1 MALLRKLFY
10 RKPPD
15 GLLEICERVY
25 VFDCCFTTD
34 VWEEE
39 NYKGYV
45 GGVISQLRDHY
56 PDVSILVFNFR
67 EGESQSPMAN
77 TLSEYDL
84 TIMDYPRH
92 YEGCPLLSM
101 EVIHHF
107 LRSSESWLS
116 LGQQNVLLM
125 HCERGGWPVL
135 AFMLAALLIYRKH
148 YTGEQKTLDM
158 IYKQAPRELLY
169 LLQPLNPIPSQ
180 LRYLQYVA
188 RRNVNMQWPPLDRA
202 LTLDCI
208 IIRAIPNFDG
218 EGGCRPI
225 FRIYGQDPFLVSD
238 RSPKILFSTPKKN
251 KVVRHYKQAE
261 CELVK
266 IDINCHIQGDV
277 VLECICLH
285 DDLERE
291 QMMFRTM
298 FNTAFVRSNILILN
312 RDELDTLW
320 DAKDQFP
327 KDFRAEVLFS
337 EMDTAAS
344 VLPVDLSCFEEKDG
358 LPVEAFAKVQE
369 IFNSVDW
376 VSPKGAA
383 ARNVL
388 QQITTS
394 GLVQDKLES
403 TPPQCTDT
411 GMLLDQATLEKPG
424 ERKGHA
430 PLDNNAKGSSLFMLE
445 QQLVSSIKSS
455 SNVDQSDQQKAESQ
469 FVGTRSEMKV
479 SKLQPSIPLSKP
491 SPADLSTESSAS
503 SESSQPSPRV
513 LPTSGRPP
521 LVKELDPHIQ
531 ECGKLSDFPSLPET
545 KSLPFKTSIPTS
557 PPSSPLPGKD
567 QGVGTGPSLSP
578 PPVAALLTPPAK
590 DKLVTATVPFASQA
604 TPPRTQGPPIESL
617 KDRPT
622 KSQPDTSLLHPTVQQ
637 PADEAAKMEPAPPP
651 HCTGLSLSPPPVAPA
666 PLTPPTKDKLVT
678 GTVPSASPA
687 TPPRTEGPAIVSLK
701 EDRPTMSQLDTSL
714 LPVTMQQPAD
724 EAAKREPTPP
734 PHPSGS
740 CPPSVAPSPSSS
752 SPSAAIPF
760 IKPMEQKVI
769 HRSNI
774 SPPPPPPPPPQR
786 PTPILNESFAPVGG
800 SPQPPA
806 PPTPLLK
813 EHSSFRGVSSPP
825 PPPPPPPRDP
835 YPLLTTPVLN
845 KNSACSGGPLE
856 PVPALKESLAFRD
869 KPLPPPP
876 PPPPPPPCQLTTA
889 PILNANSGSINGP
902 PQPPSTPP
910 LKEKVVSSGGVPP
923 PPCQLTTTPILNVN
937 SASICGSPQPPPPP
951 TPPLK
956 GKVVSSGGVLPT
968 PCQLTTTPILNANSA
983 SIGGSP
989 QPPPPPT
996 PPSKEKVVSQNGV
1009 PPPPPPPL
1017 PGQPMKENSS
1027 CSGGPSPPPP
1037 PPLPAAASKHTNISA
1052 VPLPPPPPALG
1063 SPQSVPSAPPPP
1075 FPSLKTD
1082 LKPGSGP
1089 TQSASKGSNLPTSP
1103 SPPPPS
1109 APPPGLKGR
1118 GPLSRTMNSR
1128 SQSSK
1133 KLKPLHWLKISRA
1146 VSGSLWAEAQ
1156 KCSDAPKAPEIDISE
1171 LESLFS
1177 AAVPTSGQGGPGGK
1191 RNSRT
1196 SMGQKPEKVQLVDHR
1211 RAYNCEIMLSKVKIP
1226 LHDMLSSVLALEDSA
1241 LDVDQV
1247 ENLIKFCPTKEE
1259 METLKGYKGEKEKL
1273 GRCEQF
1279 MLELM
1284 QVPRIESKLRVFSF
1298 KIQFESQVSELRKSL
1313 NIVNSAADQIKGSSK
1328 LKRIM
1333 QTILSLGN
1341 ALNQGT
1347 ARGSAV
1353 GFRLDSLLK
1362 LTETRARNNKM
1373 TLMHYLCKV
1382 LADKLPELL
1391 DFSKDLSSLEPAA
1404 KIQLKFLAEEMQAI
1418 SKGLEKVVQ
1427 ELSMSENDGIVSEN
1441 FRKALKEFLCHAEGE
1456 VRSLA
1461 QLYSGVGRNVDSLIL
1476 YFGEDPARCPF
1487 EQVISTLLNF
1497 RRMFNQA
1504 LEENR
1509 KQIEFERKKAEKEAL
1524 ENQKTSHSEKT

>member
-39 NYKGYV
+39 NYKGYA

-56 PDVSILVFNFR
+56 PDASILVFNFR
-67 EGESQSPMAN
+67 EGVSQSLMAN
-77 TLSEYDL
+77 ILSEYDL

-101 EVIHHF
+101 EVMHHF
-107 LRSSESWLS
+107 LRSGESWLS

-238 RSPKILFSTPKKN
+238 RSPKILFSTPKRN

-298 FNTAFVRSNILILN
+298 FNTAFIRSNILILN

-369 IFNSVDW
+369 IFSSVDW
-376 VSPKGAA
+376 ISPKAGAA
-383 ARNVL
+383 CNVL

-394 GLVQDKLES
+394 GLIQENLES
-403 TPPQCTDT
+403 VPPLSTDT
-411 GMLLDQATLEKPG
+411 SMLLDQANLETPG
-424 ERKGHA
+424 ERKGPA
-430 PLDNNAKGSSLFMLE
+430 PVDNDAKGSSPFTLE
-445 QQLVSSIKSS
+445 QQSMSSIKSS
-455 SNVDQSDQQKAESQ
+455 SKVQQSDQQKVEAQ
-469 FVGTRSEMKV
+469 FIGTKSEMKV

-491 SPADLSTESSAS
+491 SPADLSTEPSVSSV
-503 SESSQPSPRV
+503 SSQQSLYG
-513 LPTSGRPP
+513 LPTSEHPP
-521 LVKELDPHIQ
+521 LIKKLDPHVQ
-531 ECGKLSDFPSLPET
+531 ECDKLNDLPSLPET
-545 KSLPFKTSIPTS
+545 RTPPFKTSIPTS
-557 PPSSPLPGKD
+557 PSSSSIPGKD
-567 QGVGTGPSLSP
+567 QGIGIGLVLSP
-578 PPVAALLTPPAK
+578 TPVTPAPLTPPMK
-590 DKLVTATVPFASQA
+590 DKLVTGTVPYASPA
-604 TPPRTQGPPIESL
+604 TPPRTQGPPIVSL
-617 KDRPT
+617 KDEKPT
-622 KSQPDTSLLHPTVQQ
+622 SSQPDTYLLPL
-637 PADEAAKMEPAPPP
+637 AAQKPDHKGEPASPP
-651 HCTGLSLSPPPVAPA
+651 HLTGLSLSPSPLAPSPQTPPV
-666 PLTPPTKDKLVT
+666 KDKLVT
-678 GTVPSASPA
+678 GTVPSASQA
-687 TPPRTEGPAIVSLK
+687 TPPRTQCSPIVSLK
-701 EDRPTMSQLDTSL
+701 DDRPTMSQSDAPL
-714 LPVTMQQPAD
+714 LPLTVQQPAYEGESTSPPRTAQQPGD
-724 EAAKREPTPP
+724 EAAEKEPTRPL
-734 PHPSGS
+734 HPSKS
-740 CPPSVAPSPSSS
+740 CPPSLAPPNSS

-760 IKPMEQKVI
+760 IKPLEQQFVQS
-769 HRSNI
+769 SNF
-774 SPPPPPPPPPQR
+774 SPPPPPLPPSPSQH
-786 PTPILNESFAPVGG
+786 PIPLLNENVASVGG
-800 SPQPPA
+800 SPQPPV
-806 PPTPLLK
+806 PPTPPLK
-813 EHSSFRGVSSPP
+813 EHSVFRGVPSPPPP
-825 PPPPPPPRDP
+825 PPPPPPPRDSC
-835 YPLLTTPVLN
+835 PLFTPPVLS
-845 KNSACSGGPLE
+845 KNSVCTSEPLE
-856 PVPALKESLAFRD
+856 PVPTSKGSSAFRD
-869 KPLPPPP
+869 KSPPQP
-876 PPPPPPPCQLTTA
+876 PPPPPPPCQLTTTQ
-889 PILNANSGSINGP
+889 ILN
-902 PQPPSTPP
+902 T
-910 LKEKVVSSGGVPP
+910 
-923 PPCQLTTTPILNVN
+923 N
-937 SASICGSPQPPPPP
+937 SASICEPPRPPPPPPPPP

-956 GKVVSSGGVLPT
+956 EKVVPPT
-968 PCQLTTTPILNANSA
+968 RVPPPL
-983 SIGGSP
+983 
-989 QPPPPPT
+989 PPPPPVR
-996 PPSKEKVVSQNGV
+996 S
-1009 PPPPPPPL
+1009 
-1017 PGQPMKENSS
+1017 MKENSS
-1027 CSGGPSPPPP
+1027 FNGGPSPPPP
-1037 PPLPAAASKHTNISA
+1037 PPLPAAQSSKPANVSA
-1052 VPLPPPPPALG
+1052 MPPPPPPPVLG
-1063 SPQSVPSAPPPP
+1063 SRQSVPSAPPPP
-1075 FPSLKTD
+1075 VPSLKPD
-1082 LKPGSGP
+1082 LKAGAGMI
-1089 TQSASKGSNLPTSP
+1089 QSASKGSNLPTSP

-1177 AAVPTSGQGGPGGK
+1177 AAVPTSGQGSSGGK
-1191 RNSRT
+1191 RNSGT

-1226 LHDMLSSVLALEDSA
+1226 LHEMLNSVLALEDSA

-1284 QVPRIESKLRVFSF
+1284 QVPRTESKLRVFSF

-1391 DFSKDLSSLEPAA
+1391 DFSNDLSSLEPCA

-1427 ELSMSENDGIVSEN
+1427 ELSMSENDGAVSEN
-1441 FRKALKEFLCHAEGE
+1441 FRKALKEFLCYAEGE

-1461 QLYSGVGRNVDSLIL
+1461 QLYSGVGRNVDTLIL

-1487 EQVISTLLNF
+1487 EQVITTLLNF

-1509 KQIEFERKKAEKEAL
+1509 KQVEFERKKAEKEAV
-1524 ENQKTSHSEKT
+1524 EKQKMSHSEKT

>member
-39 NYKGYV
+39 KYKDYAGN
-45 GGVISQLRDHY
+45 VITQLRDHY
-56 PDVSILVFNFR
+56 PDASILVFNFR
-67 EGESQSPMAN
+67 EGMSQSLMAN
-77 TLSEYDL
+77 ILSEYDL

-101 EVIHHF
+101 EVMHHF

-225 FRIYGQDPFLVSD
+225 FRIYGQDPLLVSD

-251 KVVRHYKQAE
+251 KFVRHYKQAE

-285 DDLERE
+285 DDLQRE
-291 QMMFRTM
+291 QMMFRAM
-298 FNTAFVRSNILILN
+298 FNTAFIRSNILMLN

-376 VSPKGAA
+376 INPKADA
-383 ARNVL
+383 ARDVL

-394 GLVQDKLES
+394 GLIQENLES
-403 TPPQCTDT
+403 TPPLSPDT
-411 GMLLDQATLEKPG
+411 RMLIDQANLETPG
-424 ERKGHA
+424 ERKGPA
-430 PLDNNAKGSSLFMLE
+430 PADNNAKGSSPFMLE
-445 QQLVSSIKSS
+445 QQSMSSIKSS
-455 SNVDQSDQQKAESQ
+455 SEVHQSDQQKAEAQ
-469 FVGTRSEMKV
+469 FVGTKSEMKV
-479 SKLQPSIPLSKP
+479 SKLQPSVSLSKP
-491 SPADLSTESSAS
+491 SPADLSTEPSAS
-503 SESSQPSPRV
+503 SVSSQSSLYV
-513 LPTSGRPP
+513 LPTSERPP
-521 LVKELDPHIQ
+521 LIKELDPHVR
-531 ECGKLSDFPSLPET
+531 ECDKMNDSPSLPET
-545 KSLPFKTSIPTS
+545 SMPHVKASVPTS
-557 PPSSPLPGKD
+557 PPSSPIPGKD
-567 QGVGTGPSLSP
+567 QGIGIGVVLSP
-578 PPVAALLTPPAK
+578 SSVAPAPFTPPVK
-590 DKLVTATVPFASQA
+590 DQLVSGTVPYASQA

-617 KDRPT
+617 KDDRPT
-622 KSQPDTSLLHPTVQQ
+622 STSQPETYLLPPAEQQ
-637 PADEAAKMEPAPPP
+637 SAHEGEPASPP
-651 HCTGLSLSPPPVAPA
+651 HVTESSLSPHPMTPSPH
-666 PLTPPTKDKLVT
+666 TPPMKDILVT
-678 GTVPSASPA
+678 GTVPLASQA
-687 TPPRTEGPAIVSLK
+687 TPPRTQYSPIVSLK
-701 EDRPTMSQLDTSL
+701 DDGPTTSQSDAPQLPRTVQRPAYEGESKSPLLSAKQL
-714 LPVTMQQPAD
+714 AD
-724 EAAKREPTPP
+724 EAAKKEPTRPL
-734 PHPSGS
+734 HPSKS
-740 CPPSVAPSPSSS
+740 CPPSLAPNAS
-752 SPSAAIPF
+752 SPSAATPF
-760 IKPMEQKVI
+760 IKPLEQPLVQ
-769 HRSNI
+769 RSYF
-774 SPPPPPPPPPQR
+774 PPPPPEH
-786 PTPILNESFAPVGG
+786 PTPLLNENVASVGG

-806 PPTPLLK
+806 PPTPPLK
-813 EHSSFRGVSSPP
+813 GRSVFRGVPSPP
-825 PPPPPPPRDP
+825 PPPPPCDS
-835 YPLLTTPVLN
+835 YPLFTTPALD
-845 KNSACSGGPLE
+845 KNSACISGPVE
-856 PVPALKESLAFRD
+856 PVPSLKESSAFGY
-869 KPLPPPP
+869 KSPPLPP
-876 PPPPPPPCQLTTA
+876 PPPPPPPCQLTTTQTLRA
-889 PILNANSGSINGP
+889 
-902 PQPPSTPP
+902 
-910 LKEKVVSSGGVPP
+910 
-923 PPCQLTTTPILNVN
+923 N
-937 SASICGSPQPPPPP
+937 SASIAEPPQHPPPP

-956 GKVVSSGGVLPT
+956 
-968 PCQLTTTPILNANSA
+968 
-983 SIGGSP
+983 
-989 QPPPPPT
+989 
-996 PPSKEKVVSQNGV
+996 EK
-1009 PPPPPPPL
+1009 
-1017 PGQPMKENSS
+1017 
-1027 CSGGPSPPPP
+1027 
-1037 PPLPAAASKHTNISA
+1037 
-1052 VPLPPPPPALG
+1052 
-1063 SPQSVPSAPPPP
+1063 SVPSAPPPP
-1075 FPSLKTD
+1075 VPSLEPD
-1082 LKPGSGP
+1082 LKAGSGLI
-1089 TQSASKGSNLPTSP
+1089 QSAARGSNLPTTP

-1109 APPPGLKGR
+1109 APPLGLKGR

-1156 KCSDAPKAPEIDISE
+1156 KCSDATKAPEIDISE

-1177 AAVPTSGQGGPGGK
+1177 AAVPTSGQDSSGGK

-1196 SMGQKPEKVQLVDHR
+1196 SMAQKPEKVQLVDHR

-1259 METLKGYKGEKEKL
+1259 METLKAYKGEKEKL

-1298 KIQFESQVSELRKSL
+1298 KIQFESQVSELRNSL
-1313 NIVNSAADQIKGSSK
+1313 NIIKGSSK

-1391 DFSKDLSSLEPAA
+1391 DFSKDLSSLEPCA

-1427 ELSMSENDGIVSEN
+1427 ELSMSENDGVVSEN
-1441 FRKALKEFLCHAEGE
+1441 FRKALKEFLCYAEGE

-1461 QLYSGVGRNVDSLIL
+1461 HLYSGVGRNVDSLIL

-1487 EQVISTLLNF
+1487 EQVITTLLNF
-1497 RRMFNQA
+1497 RRMFNHA

-1509 KQIEFERKKAEKEAL
+1509 KQLEFERKKAEKEAL
-1524 ENQKTSHSEKT
+1524 EKQKMTQKT

>member
-1 MALLRKLFY
+1 MGVDIKQPVDTYCDNKVAIQIADNPIFHERTKHFDIDCHFVRKKLVQDMIKTHHVSTKEQLADLLTKGDDHTEFFRSKRNGFQVQKFRSKPVEKIQVYIAMKCPFGKEVKTGSPLGLDERKTSFAAA
-10 RKPPD
+10 K
-15 GLLEICERVY
+15 

-39 NYKGYV
+39 KYKDYAGN
-45 GGVISQLRDHY
+45 VITQLRDHY
-56 PDVSILVFNFR
+56 PDASILVFNFR
-67 EGESQSPMAN
+67 EGMSQSLMAN
-77 TLSEYDL
+77 ILSEYDL

-101 EVIHHF
+101 EVMHHF

-225 FRIYGQDPFLVSD
+225 FRIYGQDPLLVSD

-251 KVVRHYKQAE
+251 KFVRHYKQAE

-285 DDLERE
+285 DDLQRE
-291 QMMFRTM
+291 QMMFRAM
-298 FNTAFVRSNILILN
+298 FNTAFIRSNILMLN

-376 VSPKGAA
+376 INPKADA
-383 ARNVL
+383 ARDVL

-394 GLVQDKLES
+394 GLIQENLES
-403 TPPQCTDT
+403 TPPLSPDT
-411 GMLLDQATLEKPG
+411 RMLLDQANLETPG
-424 ERKGHA
+424 ERKGPA
-430 PLDNNAKGSSLFMLE
+430 PADNNAKGSSPFMLE
-445 QQLVSSIKSS
+445 QQSMSSIKSS
-455 SNVDQSDQQKAESQ
+455 SEVHQSDQQKAEAQ
-469 FVGTRSEMKV
+469 FVGTKNQLV
-479 SKLQPSIPLSKP
+479 S
-491 SPADLSTESSAS
+491 
-503 SESSQPSPRV
+503 
-513 LPTSGRPP
+513 G
-521 LVKELDPHIQ
+521 
-531 ECGKLSDFPSLPET
+531 
-545 KSLPFKTSIPTS
+545 
-557 PPSSPLPGKD
+557 
-567 QGVGTGPSLSP
+567 
-578 PPVAALLTPPAK
+578 
-590 DKLVTATVPFASQA
+590 TVPYASQA

-617 KDRPT
+617 KDDRPT
-622 KSQPDTSLLHPTVQQ
+622 STSQPDTYLLPPAEQQ
-637 PADEAAKMEPAPPP
+637 PAHEGEPASPP
-651 HCTGLSLSPPPVAPA
+651 HVTESSLSPCPMTPSPH
-666 PLTPPTKDKLVT
+666 TPPMKDILVT
-678 GTVPSASPA
+678 GTVPLASQA
-687 TPPRTEGPAIVSLK
+687 TPPRTQYSPIVSLK
-701 EDRPTMSQLDTSL
+701 DDGPTTSQSDAPQ
-714 LPVTMQQPAD
+714 LPRTLAD
-724 EAAKREPTPP
+724 EASKKEPTRPL
-734 PHPSGS
+734 HPSKS
-740 CPPSVAPSPSSS
+740 CPPSLAPNSS
-752 SPSAAIPF
+752 SPSAATPF
-760 IKPMEQKVI
+760 IKPLEQPLVQ
-769 HRSNI
+769 RSYI
-774 SPPPPPPPPPQR
+774 PPPPPEH
-786 PTPILNESFAPVGG
+786 PTPLLNENVASVGG

-806 PPTPLLK
+806 PPTPPLK
-813 EHSSFRGVSSPP
+813 GRSVFRGESSAFGYKSPP
-825 PPPPPPPRDP
+825 
-835 YPLLTTPVLN
+835 L
-845 KNSACSGGPLE
+845 
-856 PVPALKESLAFRD
+856 
-869 KPLPPPP
+869 PP
-876 PPPPPPPCQLTTA
+876 PPPPPPPCQLTTTQT
-889 PILNANSGSINGP
+889 LRANSASIAEP
-902 PQPPSTPP
+902 PQHPPPPTPP
-910 LKEKVVSSGGVPP
+910 LKEKVVPQTRVPP
-923 PPCQLTTTPILNVN
+923 PPPPPLPGQGN
-937 SASICGSPQPPPPP
+937 SSLRGGPSPPPPPPLPAAQASKPANISAMPSPQPPPPP

-956 GKVVSSGGVLPT
+956 EKV
-968 PCQLTTTPILNANSA
+968 A
-983 SIGGSP
+983 P
-989 QPPPPPT
+989 QP
-996 PPSKEKVVSQNGV
+996 GV

-1027 CSGGPSPPPP
+1027 LRSGPSPPPP
-1037 PPLPAAASKHTNISA
+1037 PPLPASA
-1052 VPLPPPPPALG
+1052 
-1063 SPQSVPSAPPPP
+1063 
-1075 FPSLKTD
+1075 TR
-1082 LKPGSGP
+1082 
-1089 TQSASKGSNLPTSP
+1089 GSNLPTTP

-1109 APPPGLKGR
+1109 APPLGLKGR

-1156 KCSDAPKAPEIDISE
+1156 KCSDATKAPEIDISE

-1177 AAVPTSGQGGPGGK
+1177 AAVPTSGQDSSGGK

-1196 SMGQKPEKVQLVDHR
+1196 SMAQKPEKVQLVDHR

-1259 METLKGYKGEKEKL
+1259 METLKAYKGEKEKL

-1298 KIQFESQVSELRKSL
+1298 KIQFESQVSELRNSL
-1313 NIVNSAADQIKGSSK
+1313 NIIKGSSK

-1391 DFSKDLSSLEPAA
+1391 DFSKDLSSLEPCA

-1427 ELSMSENDGIVSEN
+1427 ELSMSENDGVVSEN
-1441 FRKALKEFLCHAEGE
+1441 FRKALKEFLCYAEGE

-1461 QLYSGVGRNVDSLIL
+1461 HLYSGVGRNVDSLIL

-1487 EQVISTLLNF
+1487 EQVITTLLNF
-1497 RRMFNQA
+1497 RRMFNHA

-1509 KQIEFERKKAEKEAL
+1509 KQLEFERKKAEKEAL
-1524 ENQKTSHSEKT
+1524 EKQKMTQKT

>member
-39 NYKGYV
+39 NYKGYA
-45 GGVISQLRDHY
+45 GGVISQLKDHY
-56 PDVSILVFNFR
+56 PDAQIMVFNFR
-67 EGESQSPMAN
+67 EGESQSLMAN
-77 TLSEYDL
+77 ILSEYDL

-107 LRSSESWLS
+107 LRSGESWLS

-225 FRIYGQDPFLVSD
+225 FRIFGQDPFLVSD

-298 FNTAFVRSNILILN
+298 FNTAFIRSNILIVN

-369 IFNSVDW
+369 IFSCVDW
-376 VSPKGAA
+376 ISPKAVA

-394 GLVQDKLES
+394 GLIQENLES
-403 TPPQCTDT
+403 TPPQYTDIS
-411 GMLLDQATLEKPG
+411 MLLDQTNLETPG
-424 ERKGHA
+424 EKKGLA
-430 PLDNNAKGSSLFMLE
+430 LVDNNAKGSSPFMLD
-445 QQLVSSIKSS
+445 QQSISSIKSPS
-455 SNVDQSDQQKAESQ
+455 KVHQSDQQKAESQ
-469 FVGTRSEMKV
+469 FVGTKSEMKV
-479 SKLQPSIPLSKP
+479 SKLQPSIPLSEP
-491 SPADLSTESSAS
+491 SPVDLSTEPSAS
-503 SESSQPSPRV
+503 SVSSQLSPYV
-513 LPTSGRPP
+513 LPTSERPP
-521 LVKELDPHIQ
+521 LIKELDPHVR
-531 ECGKLSDFPSLPET
+531 ECGEPNDFLSLPET
-545 KSLPFKTSIPTS
+545 RTPPFKASIPPPPPPP
-557 PPSSPLPGKD
+557 PPSSPLPGKG
-567 QGVGTGPSLSP
+567 QGIS
-578 PPVAALLTPPAK
+578 
-590 DKLVTATVPFASQA
+590 
-604 TPPRTQGPPIESL
+604 
-617 KDRPT
+617 
-622 KSQPDTSLLHPTVQQ
+622 
-637 PADEAAKMEPAPPP
+637 
-651 HCTGLSLSPPPVAPA
+651 TGLSPSPA
-666 PLTPPTKDKLVT
+666 PLTPPVKDKLVT

-687 TPPRTEGPAIVSLK
+687 TPPRTQGPPIGSSKDDTPTTSQPTAQLSAHEGEPSSPPHLTGLSLSPSPVASSPHTPPVKDKLVTGTVPSAAQATPPRTQGPPVVSLKDDKPTTSQPTAQQPAHEGEPCSPPHLTGLSLSPSPVAPSPHTPPVKDKLVTRTVPSAAQATPPRTQGPPIVSLK
-701 EDRPTMSQLDTSL
+701 DDRPTASQPDTSL
-714 LPVTMQQPAD
+714 LPRTSQQPAD
-724 EAAKREPTPP
+724 EAAKREPTRPL
-734 PHPSGS
+734 HPSRS
-740 CPPSVAPSPSSS
+740 CPPSLAPSSSS
-752 SPSAAIPF
+752 SPSAATPF
-760 IKPMEQKVI
+760 VKPSEQKIV
-769 HRSNI
+769 HSSNFSI
-774 SPPPPPPPPPQR
+774 SPPPPPPPPPQY
-786 PTPILNESFAPVGG
+786 PTPPLNENVASVGG

-806 PPTPLLK
+806 PPTPPLK
-813 EHSSFRGVSSPP
+813 EHSIFRGVPS
-825 PPPPPPPRDP
+825 PPPPPRDSCT
-835 YPLLTTPVLN
+835 LFTTPVLN
-845 KNSACSGGPLE
+845 KNSACTSGPLE
-856 PVPALKESLAFRD
+856 PVPTLKESSAFRD
-869 KPLPPPP
+869 KPPPLPPPP
-876 PPPPPPPCQLTTA
+876 PPPPRQLTTTQV
-889 PILNANSGSINGP
+889 LNANSSSITEP
-902 PQPPSTPP
+902 
-910 LKEKVVSSGGVPP
+910 
-923 PPCQLTTTPILNVN
+923 
-937 SASICGSPQPPPPP
+937 PQPPPPP

-956 GKVVSSGGVLPT
+956 
-968 PCQLTTTPILNANSA
+968 
-983 SIGGSP
+983 
-989 QPPPPPT
+989 
-996 PPSKEKVVSQNGV
+996 EKVVSQTGA

-1027 CSGGPSPPPP
+1027 FNGGPSPPPP
-1037 PPLPAAASKHTNISA
+1037 PPLPASQTPKPANIS
-1052 VPLPPPPPALG
+1052 VMPPPPPPPPVLG

-1075 FPSLKTD
+1075 VPSLKGD
-1082 LKPGSGP
+1082 LKAGSGLI
-1089 TQSASKGSNLPTSP
+1089 QSASKGSNLPGSP

-1156 KCSDAPKAPEIDISE
+1156 KCGDAPKAPEIDISE

-1177 AAVPTSGQGGPGGK
+1177 AAIPTSGQGSSGGK

-1196 SMGQKPEKVQLVDHR
+1196 SLGQKPEKVQLVDHR

-1247 ENLIKFCPTKEE
+1247 DNLIKFCPTKEE

-1313 NIVNSAADQIKGSSK
+1313 NVVNSAADQIKGSSK

-1382 LADKLPELL
+1382 LFDKLPELL
-1391 DFSKDLSSLEPAA
+1391 DFSKDLSSLEPCA

-1427 ELSMSENDGIVSEN
+1427 ELSMSENDGVVSEN
-1441 FRKALKEFLCHAEGE
+1441 FRKALKEFLCYAEGE

-1461 QLYSGVGRNVDSLIL
+1461 QLYSGVGRNVDTLIL

-1487 EQVISTLLNF
+1487 EQVISTLNNF

-1509 KQIEFERKKAEKEAL
+1509 KQLEFERKKAEKEAL
-1524 ENQKTSHSEKT
+1524 EKQKMSNSEKT

>member
-39 NYKGYV
+39 KYKDYAGN
-45 GGVISQLRDHY
+45 VITQLRDHY
-56 PDVSILVFNFR
+56 PDASILVFNFR
-67 EGESQSPMAN
+67 EGMSQSLMAN
-77 TLSEYDL
+77 ILSEYDL

-101 EVIHHF
+101 EVMHHF

-225 FRIYGQDPFLVSD
+225 FRIYGQDPLLVSD

-251 KVVRHYKQAE
+251 KFVRHYKQAE

-285 DDLERE
+285 DDLQRE
-291 QMMFRTM
+291 QMMFRAM
-298 FNTAFVRSNILILN
+298 FNTAFIRSNILILN

-376 VSPKGAA
+376 INPKADA
-383 ARNVL
+383 ARDVL

-394 GLVQDKLES
+394 GLIQENLES
-403 TPPQCTDT
+403 TPPLSPDT
-411 GMLLDQATLEKPG
+411 RMLLDQANLETPG
-424 ERKGHA
+424 ERKGPA
-430 PLDNNAKGSSLFMLE
+430 PADNNAKGSSPFMLE
-445 QQLVSSIKSS
+445 KQSMSSIKSS
-455 SNVDQSDQQKAESQ
+455 SEVHQSDQQKAEAQ
-469 FVGTRSEMKV
+469 FVGTKSEMKV
-479 SKLQPSIPLSKP
+479 SKLQPSVPLSKP
-491 SPADLSTESSAS
+491 SPADLSTEPSAS
-503 SESSQPSPRV
+503 SVSSQSSLYV
-513 LPTSGRPP
+513 LPTSERP
-521 LVKELDPHIQ
+521 LLIKELDPHVR
-531 ECGKLSDFPSLPET
+531 ECDKMNDSPSLPET
-545 KSLPFKTSIPTS
+545 SMPHVKASIPTS
-557 PPSSPLPGKD
+557 PPSSPIPGKD
-567 QGVGTGPSLSP
+567 QGIGIGVVLSP
-578 PPVAALLTPPAK
+578 SSVAPAPFTPPVK
-590 DKLVTATVPFASQA
+590 DQLVSGTVPYASQA

-617 KDRPT
+617 KDDRPT
-622 KSQPDTSLLHPTVQQ
+622 STSQPDTYLLPPAEQQPAHEGEPASPPHVTESSLSPRPMTPSPHTPPMKDILVSGTVPLASQATPPRTQYSPIVSLKDDGPTTSQSDAPQFHRTVQRPAYEGESKSPLLLAKQ
-637 PADEAAKMEPAPPP
+637 LADEAAK
-651 HCTGLSLSPPPVAPA
+651 
-666 PLTPPTKDKLVT
+666 K
-678 GTVPSASPA
+678 
-687 TPPRTEGPAIVSLK
+687 
-701 EDRPTMSQLDTSL
+701 
-714 LPVTMQQPAD
+714 
-724 EAAKREPTPP
+724 EPTRPL
-734 PHPSGS
+734 HPSKS
-740 CPPSVAPSPSSS
+740 CPPSLAPNSS
-752 SPSAAIPF
+752 SPSAATPF
-760 IKPMEQKVI
+760 IKPLEQPLVQ
-769 HRSNI
+769 RSYF
-774 SPPPPPPPPPQR
+774 PPPPPPEH
-786 PTPILNESFAPVGG
+786 PTPLLNENVASVGG

-806 PPTPLLK
+806 PPTPPLK
-813 EHSSFRGVSSPP
+813 GRSVFRGVPSPP
-825 PPPPPPPRDP
+825 PPPPPCDS
-835 YPLLTTPVLN
+835 YPLFTTPALD
-845 KNSACSGGPLE
+845 KNSACISGPVE
-856 PVPALKESLAFRD
+856 PVPSLKESSAFGY
-869 KPLPPPP
+869 KSPPLPP
-876 PPPPPPPCQLTTA
+876 PPPPPPPCQLTTTQT
-889 PILNANSGSINGP
+889 LRANSASIAEPPQHPPPPTLPLKEKVVPQTRVPPPPPPPLPGQGNSSLRGGP
-902 PQPPSTPP
+902 SPPPPPPLPAAQASKPANISAMPSPQPPPPLTPP
-910 LKEKVVSSGGVPP
+910 LKEKV
-923 PPCQLTTTPILNVN
+923 
-937 SASICGSPQPPPPP
+937 APQP
-951 TPPLK
+951 
-956 GKVVSSGGVLPT
+956 
-968 PCQLTTTPILNANSA
+968 
-983 SIGGSP
+983 
-989 QPPPPPT
+989 
-996 PPSKEKVVSQNGV
+996 GV

-1017 PGQPMKENSS
+1017 PGQPMKENSLRS
-1027 CSGGPSPPPP
+1027 GPSPPPP
-1037 PPLPAAASKHTNISA
+1037 PPLPAAQASKPVNTSEKPP
-1052 VPLPPPPPALG
+1052 PLPPPALG

-1075 FPSLKTD
+1075 VPSLKPD
-1082 LKPGSGP
+1082 LKAGSGLI
-1089 TQSASKGSNLPTSP
+1089 QSAARGSNLPTTP

-1109 APPPGLKGR
+1109 APPLGLKGR

-1156 KCSDAPKAPEIDISE
+1156 KCSDATKAPEIDISE

-1177 AAVPTSGQGGPGGK
+1177 AAVPTSGQDSSGGK

-1196 SMGQKPEKVQLVDHR
+1196 SMAQKPEKVHLVDHR

-1259 METLKGYKGEKEKL
+1259 METLKAYKGEKEKL

-1298 KIQFESQVSELRKSL
+1298 KIQFESQVSELRNSL

-1391 DFSKDLSSLEPAA
+1391 DFSKDLSSLEPCA

-1427 ELSMSENDGIVSEN
+1427 ELSMSENDGVLSEN
-1441 FRKALKEFLCHAEGE
+1441 FRKALKEFLCYAEGE

-1461 QLYSGVGRNVDSLIL
+1461 HLYSGVGRNVDSLIL

-1487 EQVISTLLNF
+1487 EQVITTLLNF
-1497 RRMFNQA
+1497 RRMFNHA

-1509 KQIEFERKKAEKEAL
+1509 KQLEFERKKAEKEAL
-1524 ENQKTSHSEKT
+1524 EKQKMTQKT

>member
-1 MALLRKLFY
+1 MALLRKFFY

-45 GGVISQLRDHY
+45 GGVISQLKDHY
-56 PDVSILVFNFR
+56 PDASIMVFNFR
-67 EGESQSPMAN
+67 EGESQSLMAN
-77 TLSEYDL
+77 ILSEYDL

-92 YEGCPLLSM
+92 YEGCPLLPM

-148 YTGEQKTLDM
+148 STGEQKTLDM

-169 LLQPLNPIPSQ
+169 LLQPLNPTPSQ

-225 FRIYGQDPFLVSD
+225 FRIYGQDPFLVFD
-238 RSPKILFSTPKKN
+238 RSPKILFSTSKKN
-251 KVVRHYKQAE
+251 KIVRHYKQAE

-298 FNTAFVRSNILILN
+298 FNTAFIMSNILIVN

-369 IFNSVDW
+369 IFSCVDW
-376 VSPKGAA
+376 ISPKAGA

-394 GLVQDKLES
+394 GLIQENLES
-403 TPPQCTDT
+403 SPPPSTDT
-411 GMLLDQATLEKPG
+411 SMVLDEANLETPR
-424 ERKGHA
+424 ERKGLA
-430 PLDNNAKGSSLFMLE
+430 LLDDNAKGSSPFMLE
-445 QQLVSSIKSS
+445 QQSMSSIKSPS
-455 SNVDQSDQQKAESQ
+455 KVHQSDQQKAESQ
-469 FVGTRSEMKV
+469 FVGTKSEMKV
-479 SKLQPSIPLSKP
+479 SKLQPSIPFSEP
-491 SPADLSTESSAS
+491 SLADLSTEPSVSAVS
-503 SESSQPSPRV
+503 PQPSTYV
-513 LPTSGRPP
+513 LPTSERP
-521 LVKELDPHIQ
+521 LLKKELDPHVR
-531 ECGKLSDFPSLPET
+531 ECGEPNDFPSLPET
-545 KSLPFKTSIPTS
+545 KIPPFKKSIP
-557 PPSSPLPGKD
+557 PPPPPPLSPLPGKD
-567 QGVGTGPSLSP
+567 QGIGTVLSLSP
-578 PPVAALLTPPAK
+578 PPVTPALLTPTVK
-590 DKLVTATVPFASQA
+590 DKLVTLTITSASTATPPRTQGPPIVSLKDDRPTTSQPTAQQPAHEGEPSSPPHINESSLSPSLVAPSLHTPPVKDKLVTGTVPYAAQA
-604 TPPRTQGPPIESL
+604 TPPRTQGPPIVSL
-617 KDRPT
+617 KDDKPT
-622 KSQPDTSLLHPTVQQ
+622 TSKPETSLLPRTAQQPAHEGEPNSPPPTVQQ
-637 PADEAAKMEPAPPP
+637 PA
-651 HCTGLSLSPPPVAPA
+651 G
-666 PLTPPTKDKLVT
+666 
-678 GTVPSASPA
+678 
-687 TPPRTEGPAIVSLK
+687 
-701 EDRPTMSQLDTSL
+701 
-714 LPVTMQQPAD
+714 
-724 EAAKREPTPP
+724 EAAKREPTRPL
-734 PHPSGS
+734 HPSRS
-740 CPPSVAPSPSSS
+740 CPPSLAPSSSS

-760 IKPMEQKVI
+760 IKPVEQKFV
-769 HRSNI
+769 HSTNF
-774 SPPPPPPPPPQR
+774 SPPPPPPPPPQH
-786 PTPILNESFAPVGG
+786 PTTLLNENVASVGG

-806 PPTPLLK
+806 PPTPPLK
-813 EHSSFRGVSSPP
+813 EHSVFRGVPS
-825 PPPPPPPRDP
+825 PPPPPPRDSC
-835 YPLLTTPVLN
+835 PLFTTPVLY
-845 KNSACSGGPLE
+845 KNSACTSGPVE
-856 PVPALKESLAFRD
+856 PVPTLKVNSASRD
-869 KPLPPPP
+869 KLPPLPPPP
-876 PPPPPPPCQLTTA
+876 PPA
-889 PILNANSGSINGP
+889 
-902 PQPPSTPP
+902 
-910 LKEKVVSSGGVPP
+910 
-923 PPCQLTTTPILNVN
+923 PCQLTTTQILNAN
-937 SASICGSPQPPPPP
+937 SASMTGPLQPPPPP

-956 GKVVSSGGVLPT
+956 
-968 PCQLTTTPILNANSA
+968 
-983 SIGGSP
+983 
-989 QPPPPPT
+989 
-996 PPSKEKVVSQNGV
+996 EKVVSQSGV
-1009 PPPPPPPL
+1009 PPPPPL
-1017 PGQPMKENSS
+1017 
-1027 CSGGPSPPPP
+1027 
-1037 PPLPAAASKHTNISA
+1037 PLPAAQPSKPENIS
-1052 VPLPPPPPALG
+1052 VMPPPLPPPPMLG

-1075 FPSLKTD
+1075 VPSLKPD
-1082 LKPGSGP
+1082 LKAGSGL
-1089 TQSASKGSNLPTSP
+1089 TQSPSKGSNLPTSP

-1109 APPPGLKGR
+1109 APPPGLKSR

-1156 KCSDAPKAPEIDISE
+1156 KCGDSPKAPEIDLSE

-1177 AAVPTSGQGGPGGK
+1177 AAIPTSGQGSSGGK

-1196 SMGQKPEKVQLVDHR
+1196 SLGQKPEKVQLVDHR

-1298 KIQFESQVSELRKSL
+1298 KILFESQVSELRRSL
-1313 NIVNSAADQIKGSSK
+1313 NVVNSAADQIKGSSK

-1362 LTETRARNNKM
+1362 LIDTRARNNKM

-1382 LADKLPELL
+1382 LFDKLPELL
-1391 DFSKDLSSLEPAA
+1391 DFSKDLSSLEPCA

-1427 ELSMSENDGIVSEN
+1427 ELSMSENDGVVSEN
-1441 FRKALKEFLCHAEGE
+1441 FRKALKEFLCYAEGE

-1487 EQVISTLLNF
+1487 EQVISTLNNF

-1509 KQIEFERKKAEKEAL
+1509 KQLEFERKKAEKEAL
-1524 ENQKTSHSEKT
+1524 EKQKMSNSEKTLPRLHSLQ

>member
-77 TLSEYDL
+77 ILSEYDL

-327 KDFRAEVLFS
+327 KDFRAEILFS

-344 VLPVDLSCFEEKDG
+344 VLPADLSCFEEKDG

-383 ARNVL
+383 ARNVI

-394 GLVQDKLES
+394 GLIQEKLES
-403 TPPQCTDT
+403 TPPQSVDT
-411 GMLLDQATLEKPG
+411 GMLVDQATLEKPG
-424 ERKGHA
+424 ERKGPA
-430 PLDNNAKGSSLFMLE
+430 PPDNTAKGSSPFMLE
-445 QQLVSSIKSS
+445 QQSVSSIKLSS
-455 SNVDQSDQQKAESQ
+455 KVHQSDQQKDESQ
-469 FVGTRSEMKV
+469 FIGTKSEMKV
-479 SKLQPSIPLSKP
+479 SKLQPSIPLLKP
-491 SPADLSTESSAS
+491 SPPDLSTESSAS
-503 SESSQPSPRV
+503 SVSSQPSPRV
-513 LPTSGRPP
+513 LPTSERPP
-521 LVKELDPHIQ
+521 LIKELDPHIP
-531 ECGKLSDFPSLPET
+531 ECGKLNTFPTLPET
-545 KSLPFKTSIPTS
+545 KTPPFKTSIPTP

-567 QGVGTGPSLSP
+567 QGVSTGLSLSP
-578 PPVAALLTPPAK
+578 LTPPVK
-590 DKLVTATVPFASQA
+590 DKIVTATVPFAQA
-604 TPPRTQGPPIESL
+604 TPPRTQGPLIESS
-617 KDRPT
+617 KDERPT
-622 KSQPDTSLLHPTVQQ
+622 MSQPDTSLLPLTAQQ
-637 PADEAAKMEPAPPP
+637 PADEAAKRESAPPP
-651 HCTGLSLSPPPVAPA
+651 HCTGLSLSPPSVAPA
-666 PLTPPTKDKLVT
+666 PHTPPVKDKLVT
-678 GTVPSASPA
+678 GIVPSASQA
-687 TPPRTEGPAIVSLK
+687 TPPRGPPIVSLK
-701 EDRPTMSQLDTSL
+701 DDRPTMPQPDTSL
-714 LPVTMQQPAD
+714 LPVTTQRPAD
-724 EAAKREPTPP
+724 EAAKREPIPP

-740 CPPSVAPSPSSS
+740 CPPSLAPSPSSS
-752 SPSAAIPF
+752 SPSAAVPF
-760 IKPMEQKVI
+760 VKPVEQTVI
-769 HRSNI
+769 HRSKV
-774 SPPPPPPPPPQR
+774 SQPPPPPPPLQHS
-786 PTPILNESFAPVGG
+786 TPLLNDNVASVGG
-800 SPQPPA
+800 SPLPPA
-806 PPTPLLK
+806 PPTPPLK
-813 EHSSFRGVSSPP
+813 EHSAFRGVPSPP
-825 PPPPPPPRDP
+825 PPPSPRDP
-835 YPLLTTPVLN
+835 CPLLVTPVLN
-845 KNSACSGGPLE
+845 KNSACTSGLLE
-856 PVPALKESLAFRD
+856 LVPTLKESLAFRD

-876 PPPPPPPCQLTTA
+876 PPPPTT
-889 PILNANSGSINGP
+889 
-902 PQPPSTPP
+902 
-910 LKEKVVSSGGVPP
+910 
-923 PPCQLTTTPILNVN
+923 PCQLTTTPILNAN
-937 SASICGSPQPPPPP
+937 SGSITGPPPPPPPP

-956 GKVVSSGGVLPT
+956 EKVVFSGGVPPP

-996 PPSKEKVVSQNGV
+996 PPLKEKVVSQSGV
-1009 PPPPPPPL
+1009 RPPPPPPL
-1017 PGQPMKENSS
+1017 PGQPMKESS
-1027 CSGGPSPPPP
+1027 SFSGGPSPPPP
-1037 PPLPAAASKHTNISA
+1037 PPLPAAASKPANISA
-1052 VPLPPPPPALG
+1052 VPPPPPPPALG
-1063 SPQSVPSAPPPP
+1063 SPQNVPSAPPPP
-1075 FPSLKTD
+1075 VPSLKAD
-1082 LKPGSGP
+1082 LKPGSGL
-1089 TQSASKGSNLPTSP
+1089 TQSASKGSNLPSSP

-1177 AAVPTSGQGGPGGK
+1177 AAVPTSGQGGSGGK

-1391 DFSKDLSSLEPAA
+1391 DFSNDLSSLEPAA

-1524 ENQKTSHSEKT
+1524 ERQKTSHSEKT

>member
-39 NYKGYV
+39 NYKGYA

-56 PDVSILVFNFR
+56 PDASILVFNFR
-67 EGESQSPMAN
+67 EGLSQSLMAN
-77 TLSEYDL
+77 ILSEYDL

-101 EVIHHF
+101 EVMHHF

-225 FRIYGQDPFLVSD
+225 FRIYGQDPFVVSD
-238 RSPKILFSTPKKN
+238 RSPKILFSTPKRN

-298 FNTAFVRSNILILN
+298 FNTAFIRSNILILN

-369 IFNSVDW
+369 IFSSVDW
-376 VSPKGAA
+376 ISPKAGAA
-383 ARNVL
+383 HNVL
-388 QQITTS
+388 QQITTP
-394 GLVQDKLES
+394 GLIQENLES
-403 TPPQCTDT
+403 IPPLSTDT
-411 GMLLDQATLEKPG
+411 NMLLDQANLETPG
-424 ERKGHA
+424 ERKGPA
-430 PLDNNAKGSSLFMLE
+430 PVDNNAKGSSPFMLE
-445 QQLVSSIKSS
+445 QQSMSSIKSS
-455 SNVDQSDQQKAESQ
+455 SKVHQSDQQKAEAQ
-469 FVGTRSEMKV
+469 FVGTKSEMKV
-479 SKLQPSIPLSKP
+479 SKVQPSIPLSKP
-491 SPADLSTESSAS
+491 SPADLSTEPNAS
-503 SESSQPSPRV
+503 SVSSQPSPYV
-513 LPTSGRPP
+513 LPTSEHPP
-521 LVKELDPHIQ
+521 LIKELDPHVR
-531 ECGKLSDFPSLPET
+531 ECGKLNDLPSLPET
-545 KSLPFKTSIPTS
+545 KAPHFKTSIST
-557 PPSSPLPGKD
+557 PPSSSSIPGKD
-567 QGVGTGPSLSP
+567 QGIGIGLVLSP
-578 PPVAALLTPPAK
+578 TPVTAAPLTPPMK
-590 DKLVTATVPFASQA
+590 DKLVTGTVPYASPA
-604 TPPRTQGPPIESL
+604 TPSRTQGPPIVSL
-617 KDRPT
+617 KDDRPT
-622 KSQPDTSLLHPTVQQ
+622 TSQPDRYLLPPAAQQ
-637 PADEAAKMEPAPPP
+637 PAHEGEPASPP
-651 HCTGLSLSPPPVAPA
+651 HLTGLSVSPSPMAPSPHTPPV
-666 PLTPPTKDKLVT
+666 KDKLVT
-678 GTVPSASPA
+678 GTVPSASQA
-687 TPPRTEGPAIVSLK
+687 APPRTQCSPIVSLK
-701 EDRPTMSQLDTSL
+701 DDRPAMSQSDAPMLTRTAQQPAYEGESTSPSL
-714 LPVTMQQPAD
+714 TAQQPAD
-724 EAAKREPTPP
+724 EAAKKEPTRPL
-734 PHPSGS
+734 HPSKS
-740 CPPSVAPSPSSS
+740 CPPSLAPPNSF

-760 IKPMEQKVI
+760 IKPLEQQFVQ
-769 HRSNI
+769 RSNL
-774 SPPPPPPPPPQR
+774 SPPPPPPPPQH
-786 PTPILNESFAPVGG
+786 PTSLLNENVASIGG

-806 PPTPLLK
+806 PPTPPLK
-813 EHSSFRGVSSPP
+813 EHSVFRGVPSPPP
-825 PPPPPPPRDP
+825 PPPPPPPRDSC
-835 YPLLTTPVLN
+835 PLFTPPVLN
-845 KNSACSGGPLE
+845 KNSACTSGPLE
-856 PVPALKESLAFRD
+856 PVPTLKGSSAFRD
-869 KPLPPPP
+869 KSPPLP
-876 PPPPPPPCQLTTA
+876 PPPPPPPCQLTTTQV
-889 PILNANSGSINGP
+889 LSRNSSSI
-902 PQPPSTPP
+902 SE
-910 LKEKVVSSGGVPP
+910 LPP
-923 PPCQLTTTPILNVN
+923 PP
-937 SASICGSPQPPPPP
+937 PPPPP
-951 TPPLK
+951 TPPY
-956 GKVVSSGGVLPT
+956 
-968 PCQLTTTPILNANSA
+968 
-983 SIGGSP
+983 
-989 QPPPPPT
+989 
-996 PPSKEKVVSQNGV
+996 KEKVVPQTGV

-1017 PGQPMKENSS
+1017 PVQPMKENSS
-1027 CSGGPSPPPP
+1027 FNGGPSPPPP
-1037 PPLPAAASKHTNISA
+1037 PPLPAAQASKLANVSA
-1052 VPLPPPPPALG
+1052 MPSPPPPPALG

-1075 FPSLKTD
+1075 VPSLKPD
-1082 LKPGSGP
+1082 LKAGSGMI
-1089 TQSASKGSNLPTSP
+1089 QSPSKGSNLPTSP

-1109 APPPGLKGR
+1109 APPPGIKGR
-1118 GPLSRTMNSR
+1118 GPLSTMNSR
-1128 SQSSK
+1128 SHSSK

-1177 AAVPTSGQGGPGGK
+1177 AAVPTSGQGSSGGK
-1191 RNSRT
+1191 RSSGT
-1196 SMGQKPEKVQLVDHR
+1196 SMGQKPEKVQLVDLR

-1284 QVPRIESKLRVFSF
+1284 QVPRTESKLRVFSF

-1373 TLMHYLCKV
+1373 TLMHYLCK
-1382 LADKLPELL
+1382 
-1391 DFSKDLSSLEPAA
+1391 
-1404 KIQLKFLAEEMQAI
+1404 IQLKFLAEEMQAI

-1427 ELSMSENDGIVSEN
+1427 ELSMSENDGAVSEN
-1441 FRKALKEFLCHAEGE
+1441 FLKALKDFLCYAEGE

-1461 QLYSGVGRNVDSLIL
+1461 QLYSGVGRNVDTLIL

-1487 EQVISTLLNF
+1487 EQVITTLLNF

-1509 KQIEFERKKAEKEAL
+1509 KQVEFKRKKAEKEAL
-1524 ENQKTSHSEKT
+1524 EKQKMNDHSEKT

>member
-39 NYKGYV
+39 KYKDYAGN
-45 GGVISQLRDHY
+45 VITQLRDHY
-56 PDVSILVFNFR
+56 PDASILVFNFR
-67 EGESQSPMAN
+67 EGMSQSLMAN
-77 TLSEYDL
+77 ILSEYDL

-101 EVIHHF
+101 EVMHHF

-225 FRIYGQDPFLVSD
+225 FRIYGQDPLLVSD

-251 KVVRHYKQAE
+251 KFVRHYKQAE

-285 DDLERE
+285 DDLQRE
-291 QMMFRTM
+291 QMMFRAM
-298 FNTAFVRSNILILN
+298 FNTAFIRSNILMLN

-376 VSPKGAA
+376 INPKADA
-383 ARNVL
+383 ARDVL

-394 GLVQDKLES
+394 GLIQENLES
-403 TPPQCTDT
+403 TPPLSPDT
-411 GMLLDQATLEKPG
+411 RMLVDQANLEKPG
-424 ERKGHA
+424 ERKGPA
-430 PLDNNAKGSSLFMLE
+430 PADNNAKGSSPFMLE
-445 QQLVSSIKSS
+445 QQSMSSIKSS
-455 SNVDQSDQQKAESQ
+455 SEVHQSDQQKAEAQ
-469 FVGTRSEMKV
+469 FVGTKSEMKV
-479 SKLQPSIPLSKP
+479 SKLQPSVSLSKP
-491 SPADLSTESSAS
+491 SPADLSTEPSAS
-503 SESSQPSPRV
+503 SVSSQSSLYV
-513 LPTSGRPP
+513 LPTSERPP
-521 LVKELDPHIQ
+521 LIKELDPHVR
-531 ECGKLSDFPSLPET
+531 ECDKMNDSPSLPET
-545 KSLPFKTSIPTS
+545 SMPHVKASVPTS
-557 PPSSPLPGKD
+557 PPSSPIPGKD
-567 QGVGTGPSLSP
+567 QGIGIGVVLSP
-578 PPVAALLTPPAK
+578 SSVAPAPFTPPVK
-590 DKLVTATVPFASQA
+590 DQLVSGTVPYASQA

-617 KDRPT
+617 KDDRPT
-622 KSQPDTSLLHPTVQQ
+622 STSQPETYLLPPAEQQ
-637 PADEAAKMEPAPPP
+637 PAHEGEPASPP
-651 HCTGLSLSPPPVAPA
+651 HVTESSLSPRPMTPSPH
-666 PLTPPTKDKLVT
+666 TPPMKDILVT
-678 GTVPSASPA
+678 GTVPLASQA
-687 TPPRTEGPAIVSLK
+687 TPPRTQYSPIVSLK
-701 EDRPTMSQLDTSL
+701 DDGPTTSQSDAPQLPRTVQRPAYEGESKSPLLSAKQL
-714 LPVTMQQPAD
+714 AD
-724 EAAKREPTPP
+724 EAAKKEPTRPL
-734 PHPSGS
+734 HPSKS
-740 CPPSVAPSPSSS
+740 CPPSLAPNAS
-752 SPSAAIPF
+752 SPSAATPF
-760 IKPMEQKVI
+760 IKPLEQPLVQ
-769 HRSNI
+769 RSYF
-774 SPPPPPPPPPQR
+774 PPPPPEH
-786 PTPILNESFAPVGG
+786 PTPLLNENVASVGG

-806 PPTPLLK
+806 PPTPPLK
-813 EHSSFRGVSSPP
+813 GRSVFRGLPSPP
-825 PPPPPPPRDP
+825 PPPPPCDS
-835 YPLLTTPVLN
+835 YPLFTTPALD
-845 KNSACSGGPLE
+845 KNSACISGPVE
-856 PVPALKESLAFRD
+856 PVPSLKESSAFGY
-869 KPLPPPP
+869 KSPPLPP
-876 PPPPPPPCQLTTA
+876 PPPPPPPCQLTTTQTLRA
-889 PILNANSGSINGP
+889 
-902 PQPPSTPP
+902 
-910 LKEKVVSSGGVPP
+910 
-923 PPCQLTTTPILNVN
+923 N
-937 SASICGSPQPPPPP
+937 SASIAEPPQHPPPP

-956 GKVVSSGGVLPT
+956 
-968 PCQLTTTPILNANSA
+968 
-983 SIGGSP
+983 
-989 QPPPPPT
+989 
-996 PPSKEKVVSQNGV
+996 EK
-1009 PPPPPPPL
+1009 
-1017 PGQPMKENSS
+1017 
-1027 CSGGPSPPPP
+1027 
-1037 PPLPAAASKHTNISA
+1037 
-1052 VPLPPPPPALG
+1052 
-1063 SPQSVPSAPPPP
+1063 SVPSAPPPP
-1075 FPSLKTD
+1075 VPSLEPD
-1082 LKPGSGP
+1082 LKAGSGLI
-1089 TQSASKGSNLPTSP
+1089 QSAARGSNLPTTP

-1109 APPPGLKGR
+1109 APPLGLKGR

-1156 KCSDAPKAPEIDISE
+1156 KCSDATKAPEIDISE

-1177 AAVPTSGQGGPGGK
+1177 AAVPTSGQDSSGGK

-1196 SMGQKPEKVQLVDHR
+1196 SMAQKPEKVQLVDHR

-1259 METLKGYKGEKEKL
+1259 METLKAYKGEKEKL

-1298 KIQFESQVSELRKSL
+1298 KIQFESQVSELRNSL
-1313 NIVNSAADQIKGSSK
+1313 NIIKGSSK

-1391 DFSKDLSSLEPAA
+1391 DFSKDLSSLEPCA

-1427 ELSMSENDGIVSEN
+1427 ELSMSENDGVVSEN
-1441 FRKALKEFLCHAEGE
+1441 FRKALKEFLCYAEGE

-1461 QLYSGVGRNVDSLIL
+1461 HLYSGVGRNVDSLIL

-1487 EQVISTLLNF
+1487 EQVITTLLNF
-1497 RRMFNQA
+1497 RRMFNHA

-1509 KQIEFERKKAEKEAL
+1509 KQLEFERKKAEKEAL
-1524 ENQKTSHSEKT
+1524 EKQKMTQKT

>member
-39 NYKGYV
+39 NYKGYA

-56 PDVSILVFNFR
+56 PDASILVFNFR
-67 EGESQSPMAN
+67 EGVSQSLMAN
-77 TLSEYDL
+77 ILSEYDL

-101 EVIHHF
+101 EVMHHF

-238 RSPKILFSTPKKN
+238 RAPKILFSTPKRN

-298 FNTAFVRSNILILN
+298 FNTAFIRSNILILN

-369 IFNSVDW
+369 IFSSVDW
-376 VSPKGAA
+376 ISPNAGA

-394 GLVQDKLES
+394 GLIQENLES
-403 TPPQCTDT
+403 VPPLPTDT
-411 GMLLDQATLEKPG
+411 SLLLDQVNLETPG
-424 ERKGHA
+424 ERKGPA
-430 PLDNNAKGSSLFMLE
+430 PVDNDAKGSSPFILE
-445 QQLVSSIKSS
+445 QQSMSSIKSS
-455 SNVDQSDQQKAESQ
+455 SKVQQSDQQKAEAQ
-469 FVGTRSEMKV
+469 FVGTKSEMKV

-503 SESSQPSPRV
+503 SVSSQPSLYI
-513 LPTSGRPP
+513 LPTSEHPP
-521 LVKELDPHIQ
+521 LVKKLDPHVQ
-531 ECGKLSDFPSLPET
+531 EYGKLNDLPALPEIRT
-545 KSLPFKTSIPTS
+545 PPFKTSIPTS
-557 PPSSPLPGKD
+557 PASSSIPGKD
-567 QGVGTGPSLSP
+567 QGIGIGLVLSP
-578 PPVAALLTPPAK
+578 TPVTPAPLTPPMK
-590 DKLVTATVPFASQA
+590 DKLVTGTVPYASPATPPKTQGPPIASLKDEKPTSSQPVPYASPATPPKTQGPPIASLKDEKLTSSQPVPYASPATPPKTQGPPIASLKDEKPTSSQPVPYASPATPPKTQGPPIASLKDEKLTSSQPVPYASPATPPKTQGPPIASLKDEKPTLSQPDTYLLPLAAQKPDHKGEPASSPHLTGLSLSPSPLVPSPHTPPVKDKLVTGTIPSASQA
-604 TPPRTQGPPIESL
+604 TPPRTQCSPIVSL
-617 KDRPT
+617 KDDRPAM
-622 KSQPDTSLLHPTVQQ
+622 SQSDAPLLPRTLQQ
-637 PADEAAKMEPAPPP
+637 PAYEGESTSPPRTAQQLGDEAAK
-651 HCTGLSLSPPPVAPA
+651 
-666 PLTPPTKDKLVT
+666 K
-678 GTVPSASPA
+678 
-687 TPPRTEGPAIVSLK
+687 
-701 EDRPTMSQLDTSL
+701 
-714 LPVTMQQPAD
+714 
-724 EAAKREPTPP
+724 EPTRPL
-734 PHPSGS
+734 HPSKS
-740 CPPSVAPSPSSS
+740 CPPSLAPPNSS

-760 IKPMEQKVI
+760 IKPIEQQFNAG
-769 HRSNI
+769 S
-774 SPPPPPPPPPQR
+774 
-786 PTPILNESFAPVGG
+786 VGG
-800 SPQPPA
+800 SPQSPA
-806 PPTPLLK
+806 PPTPPLK
-813 EHSSFRGVSSPP
+813 EHSVFRGVPSLPP
-825 PPPPPPPRDP
+825 PPLPPPPPRDS
-835 YPLLTTPVLN
+835 YPLSTPPVLS
-845 KNSACSGGPLE
+845 KNSVCTSEPLG
-856 PVPALKESLAFRD
+856 PVPTLKESSAFRD
-869 KPLPPPP
+869 K
-876 PPPPPPPCQLTTA
+876 
-889 PILNANSGSINGP
+889 
-902 PQPPSTPP
+902 
-910 LKEKVVSSGGVPP
+910 E
-923 PPCQLTTTPILNVN
+923 
-937 SASICGSPQPPPPP
+937 
-951 TPPLK
+951 
-956 GKVVSSGGVLPT
+956 
-968 PCQLTTTPILNANSA
+968 
-983 SIGGSP
+983 
-989 QPPPPPT
+989 
-996 PPSKEKVVSQNGV
+996 
-1009 PPPPPPPL
+1009 PPPPPL
-1017 PGQPMKENSS
+1017 PPPLPVQSMKENSS
-1027 CSGGPSPPPP
+1027 FNGGPAPPPP
-1037 PPLPAAASKHTNISA
+1037 PPLPASQASKPANVS
-1052 VPLPPPPPALG
+1052 VMPPPPPPPALG
-1063 SPQSVPSAPPPP
+1063 SRQSVPSAPPPP
-1075 FPSLKTD
+1075 AL
-1082 LKPGSGP
+1082 GSRQ
-1089 TQSASKGSNLPTSP
+1089 TV
-1103 SPPPPS
+1103 PS
-1109 APPPGLKGR
+1109 APPPPVPSLKPDLKAGS
-1118 GPLSRTMNSR
+1118 GMIQ

-1177 AAVPTSGQGGPGGK
+1177 AAVPTSGQGSSGGK
-1191 RNSRT
+1191 RNSGT
-1196 SMGQKPEKVQLVDHR
+1196 SMGQKLEKVQLVDHR

-1226 LHDMLSSVLALEDSA
+1226 LHEMLSSVLALEDSA

-1284 QVPRIESKLRVFSF
+1284 QVPRTESKLRVFSF

-1313 NIVNSAADQIKGSSK
+1313 NIIKGSSK

-1382 LADKLPELL
+1382 DKKELVSEVRWINQGLSLTWVSESVLADKLPELL
-1391 DFSKDLSSLEPAA
+1391 DFSNDLSSLEPCA

-1427 ELSMSENDGIVSEN
+1427 ELSMSENDGAVSEN
-1441 FRKALKEFLCHAEGE
+1441 FRKALKEFLCYAEGE

-1461 QLYSGVGRNVDSLIL
+1461 QLYSGVVGLVPNKIFHGHLESYDIEMLLTGRNVDTLIL

-1487 EQVISTLLNF
+1487 EQVITTLLNF

-1509 KQIEFERKKAEKEAL
+1509 KQVEFERKKAEKEAM
-1524 ENQKTSHSEKT
+1524 EKQKMSHSEKT

>member
-39 NYKGYV
+39 NYKGYA
-45 GGVISQLRDHY
+45 GSVISQLRDHY
-56 PDVSILVFNFR
+56 PDASILVFNFR
-67 EGESQSPMAN
+67 EGVSLSLMAN
-77 TLSEYDL
+77 ILSEYDL
-84 TIMDYPRH
+84 TIMDYPRY

-101 EVIHHF
+101 EVMHHF
-107 LRSSESWLS
+107 LRSGESWLS

-238 RSPKILFSTPKKN
+238 RSPKILFSTPKRN

-298 FNTAFVRSNILILN
+298 FNTAFIRSNILILN

-369 IFNSVDW
+369 IFSSVDW
-376 VSPKGAA
+376 ISPKAGAA
-383 ARNVL
+383 CNVL

-394 GLVQDKLES
+394 GLIQENLES
-403 TPPQCTDT
+403 IPPLSTDT
-411 GMLLDQATLEKPG
+411 SMLLDQANLETPG
-424 ERKGHA
+424 ERKGPA
-430 PLDNNAKGSSLFMLE
+430 PVDNDAKGSSPFILE
-445 QQLVSSIKSS
+445 QQSMSSIKSS
-455 SNVDQSDQQKAESQ
+455 SKVQQSDQQKVEAQ
-469 FVGTRSEMKV
+469 FVGTKSEMKV
-479 SKLQPSIPLSKP
+479 SKLQPPIPLSKP
-491 SPADLSTESSAS
+491 SPADLSTEPSVSSV
-503 SESSQPSPRV
+503 SSQQSLYV
-513 LPTSGRPP
+513 LPTSEHPP
-521 LVKELDPHIQ
+521 LIKKLDPHVQ
-531 ECGKLSDFPSLPET
+531 ECGKLNDLPSLPET
-545 KSLPFKTSIPTS
+545 GTPPFKTSIPTS
-557 PPSSPLPGKD
+557 PSSSSIPGKD
-567 QGVGTGPSLSP
+567 QSIGIGLVLSP
-578 PPVAALLTPPAK
+578 SPVTPAPLTPPMK
-590 DKLVTATVPFASQA
+590 DKLVTGTVPYASPA
-604 TPPRTQGPPIESL
+604 TPPITQGPPIVSL
-617 KDRPT
+617 KDETPT
-622 KSQPDTSLLHPTVQQ
+622 SSQPDTYLLPLAAQKPDHKGK
-637 PADEAAKMEPAPPP
+637 PASPP
-651 HCTGLSLSPPPVAPA
+651 HLTGLSLSPSPLAPSPQTPPV
-666 PLTPPTKDKLVT
+666 KDKLVT
-678 GTVPSASPA
+678 GTVPSASQA
-687 TPPRTEGPAIVSLK
+687 TPPRTQCSPIVSPK
-701 EDRPTMSQLDTSL
+701 EDKPTMSQSDAPL
-714 LPVTMQQPAD
+714 LPRTVQQPAYERESTSPPQIVQQPGD
-724 EAAKREPTPP
+724 EAAKKEPTQPL
-734 PHPSGS
+734 HPSKS
-740 CPPSVAPSPSSS
+740 CPPSLAPPNSS

-760 IKPMEQKVI
+760 IRPLEQQFVQS
-769 HRSNI
+769 SNF
-774 SPPPPPPPPPQR
+774 SPPPPPPPPSQH
-786 PTPILNESFAPVGG
+786 PIPLLDENVASVGG

-806 PPTPLLK
+806 PPTPPLK
-813 EHSSFRGVSSPP
+813 EHSVFRGVPSPPPP
-825 PPPPPPPRDP
+825 PPPPPPPRDSC
-835 YPLLTTPVLN
+835 PLFTPPVLS
-845 KNSACSGGPLE
+845 KNSVCTSEPLE
-856 PVPALKESLAFRD
+856 PVPTVKGSSAFRD
-869 KPLPPPP
+869 KSPPLP
-876 PPPPPPPCQLTTA
+876 PPPPPPPCQLTTTQ
-889 PILNANSGSINGP
+889 ILNTS
-902 PQPPSTPP
+902 
-910 LKEKVVSSGGVPP
+910 
-923 PPCQLTTTPILNVN
+923 
-937 SASICGSPQPPPPP
+937 SASISEPPPPPP

-956 GKVVSSGGVLPT
+956 EKVVPPT
-968 PCQLTTTPILNANSA
+968 RVPPPL
-983 SIGGSP
+983 
-989 QPPPPPT
+989 PPPPPVQ
-996 PPSKEKVVSQNGV
+996 S
-1009 PPPPPPPL
+1009 
-1017 PGQPMKENSS
+1017 MKENSS
-1027 CSGGPSPPPP
+1027 FNGGPSPPPP
-1037 PPLPAAASKHTNISA
+1037 PPLPAAQASKPANVSA
-1052 VPLPPPPPALG
+1052 MPPPPPPPALG
-1063 SPQSVPSAPPPP
+1063 SRQSVPSAPPPP
-1075 FPSLKTD
+1075 VPSLKPD
-1082 LKPGSGP
+1082 LKAGAGMI
-1089 TQSASKGSNLPTSP
+1089 QSASKGSNLPTSP

-1177 AAVPTSGQGGPGGK
+1177 AAVPTSGQGSSGGK
-1191 RNSRT
+1191 RNSGT

-1226 LHDMLSSVLALEDSA
+1226 LHEMLSSVLALEDSA

-1284 QVPRIESKLRVFSF
+1284 QVPRTESKLRVFSF

-1313 NIVNSAADQIKGSSK
+1313 NIVNSAADQAHFFC
-1328 LKRIM
+1328 L
-1333 QTILSLGN
+1333 
-1341 ALNQGT
+1341 
-1347 ARGSAV
+1347 
-1353 GFRLDSLLK
+1353 FFP
-1362 LTETRARNNKM
+1362 
-1373 TLMHYLCKV
+1373 TLM
-1382 LADKLPELL
+1382 
-1391 DFSKDLSSLEPAA
+1391 
-1404 KIQLKFLAEEMQAI
+1404 
-1418 SKGLEKVVQ
+1418 
-1427 ELSMSENDGIVSEN
+1427 
-1441 FRKALKEFLCHAEGE
+1441 
-1456 VRSLA
+1456 
-1461 QLYSGVGRNVDSLIL
+1461 LYH
-1476 YFGEDPARCPF
+1476 F
-1487 EQVISTLLNF
+1487 
-1497 RRMFNQA
+1497 
-1504 LEENR
+1504 
-1509 KQIEFERKKAEKEAL
+1509 
-1524 ENQKTSHSEKT
+1524 

>member
-34 VWEEE
+34 VWEED
-39 NYKGYV
+39 NYKGYA

-56 PDVSILVFNFR
+56 PDASILVFNFR
-67 EGESQSPMAN
+67 EGVSQSLMAN
-77 TLSEYDL
+77 ILSEYDL

-101 EVIHHF
+101 EVMHHF
-107 LRSSESWLS
+107 LRSGESWLS

-238 RSPKILFSTPKKN
+238 RSPKILFSTPKRN

-298 FNTAFVRSNILILN
+298 FNTAFIRSNILILN

-344 VLPVDLSCFEEKDG
+344 ILPVDLSCFEEKDG

-369 IFNSVDW
+369 IFSSVDW
-376 VSPKGAA
+376 ISPKAGAA
-383 ARNVL
+383 CNVL

-394 GLVQDKLES
+394 GLIQENLES
-403 TPPQCTDT
+403 VPPLSTDT
-411 GMLLDQATLEKPG
+411 SILLDQANLETPG
-424 ERKGHA
+424 ERKGPA
-430 PLDNNAKGSSLFMLE
+430 PVDNDAKGSSPFILE
-445 QQLVSSIKSS
+445 QQSMSSIKSS
-455 SNVDQSDQQKAESQ
+455 SKVQQSDQQKVEAQ
-469 FVGTRSEMKV
+469 FVGTKSEMKV

-491 SPADLSTESSAS
+491 SPADLSTEPSVSSV
-503 SESSQPSPRV
+503 SSQQSLYV
-513 LPTSGRPP
+513 LPTSEHPP
-521 LVKELDPHIQ
+521 LIKKLDPHVQ
-531 ECGKLSDFPSLPET
+531 ECGKLNDLPSLPET
-545 KSLPFKTSIPTS
+545 RTPPFKTSIPTS
-557 PPSSPLPGKD
+557 PSSSSIPGKD
-567 QGVGTGPSLSP
+567 QGIGVGLVLSP
-578 PPVAALLTPPAK
+578 SPVTPAPLTPPMK
-590 DKLVTATVPFASQA
+590 DKLVTGTVPYASPA
-604 TPPRTQGPPIESL
+604 TPPRTQGPPIVSL
-617 KDRPT
+617 KDETPT
-622 KSQPDTSLLHPTVQQ
+622 SSQPDTYLLPLAAQKPDHKGK
-637 PADEAAKMEPAPPP
+637 PASSPQL
-651 HCTGLSLSPPPVAPA
+651 TGLFLSPSPLAPSPQTPPV
-666 PLTPPTKDKLVT
+666 KDKLVT
-678 GTVPSASPA
+678 GTVPSASQA
-687 TPPRTEGPAIVSLK
+687 TPPRTQCSPIVSLK
-701 EDRPTMSQLDTSL
+701 EDKPTMSQSDAPL
-714 LPVTMQQPAD
+714 LPRTVQQPAYERESTSPPRTAQQPGD
-724 EAAKREPTPP
+724 EAAKKEPTRPLQ
-734 PHPSGS
+734 PSKS
-740 CPPSVAPSPSSS
+740 CPPSLAPPNSS

-760 IKPMEQKVI
+760 IKPLEQQFVQS
-769 HRSNI
+769 SNS
-774 SPPPPPPPPPQR
+774 SPPPPPPPPPLPPPPPPSQQ
-786 PTPILNESFAPVGG
+786 PIPLLNKNVASVGG

-806 PPTPLLK
+806 PPTPPLK
-813 EHSSFRGVSSPP
+813 EHSVFRGVPSPPPP
-825 PPPPPPPRDP
+825 PPPPPPPRDLC
-835 YPLLTTPVLN
+835 PLFTPPVLS
-845 KNSACSGGPLE
+845 KNSVCTSEPLE
-856 PVPALKESLAFRD
+856 PVPTVKGSSAFRD
-869 KPLPPPP
+869 KSPPLP
-876 PPPPPPPCQLTTA
+876 PPPPPPPCQLTTTQ
-889 PILNANSGSINGP
+889 ILN
-902 PQPPSTPP
+902 T
-910 LKEKVVSSGGVPP
+910 
-923 PPCQLTTTPILNVN
+923 N
-937 SASICGSPQPPPPP
+937 SASISEPPPPPPPP

-956 GKVVSSGGVLPT
+956 
-968 PCQLTTTPILNANSA
+968 
-983 SIGGSP
+983 
-989 QPPPPPT
+989 
-996 PPSKEKVVSQNGV
+996 EKVV
-1009 PPPPPPPL
+1009 PPTMVPPPL
-1017 PGQPMKENSS
+1017 PPAPPVQSMKENSS
-1027 CSGGPSPPPP
+1027 FNGGPSPPPP
-1037 PPLPAAASKHTNISA
+1037 PPLPAAQASKPANVSA
-1052 VPLPPPPPALG
+1052 MPPPPPPPALG
-1063 SPQSVPSAPPPP
+1063 SRQSVPSAPPPP
-1075 FPSLKTD
+1075 VPSLMPD
-1082 LKPGSGP
+1082 LKAGAGMI
-1089 TQSASKGSNLPTSP
+1089 QSASKGSNLPTSP

-1177 AAVPTSGQGGPGGK
+1177 AAVPTSGQGSSGGK
-1191 RNSRT
+1191 RNSGT

-1226 LHDMLSSVLALEDSA
+1226 LHEMLSSVLALEDSA

-1284 QVPRIESKLRVFSF
+1284 QVPRTESKLRVFSF

-1391 DFSKDLSSLEPAA
+1391 DFSNDLSSLEPCA

-1427 ELSMSENDGIVSEN
+1427 ELSMSENDGAVSEN
-1441 FRKALKEFLCHAEGE
+1441 FRKALKEFLCYAEGE

-1461 QLYSGVGRNVDSLIL
+1461 QLYSGVGRNVDTLIL

-1487 EQVISTLLNF
+1487 EQVITTLLNF

-1509 KQIEFERKKAEKEAL
+1509 KQVEFERKKAEKEAV
-1524 ENQKTSHSEKT
+1524 EKQKMSHSEKT

>member
-39 NYKGYV
+39 KYKGYAGV
-45 GGVISQLRDHY
+45 VISQLRDHY
-56 PDVSILVFNFR
+56 PDASILVFNFR
-67 EGESQSPMAN
+67 EGVSSLMAN
-77 TLSEYDL
+77 ILSEYDL

-101 EVIHHF
+101 EVMHHF

-188 RRNVNMQWPPLDRA
+188 RRNVNTQWPPLDRA

-208 IIRAIPNFDG
+208 IIRAIPDFDG

-238 RSPKILFSTPKKN
+238 RSPKILFSTPKRN

-285 DDLERE
+285 DDLQRE

-298 FNTAFVRSNILILN
+298 FNTAFIRSNILILN

-369 IFNSVDW
+369 IFSSVDW
-376 VSPKGAA
+376 ISPKADA

-394 GLVQDKLES
+394 GLIQENLES
-403 TPPQCTDT
+403 TPLQSTDT
-411 GMLLDQATLEKPG
+411 GMLLDQANLETPK

-430 PLDNNAKGSSLFMLE
+430 PVDNNAKDSSTFMLE
-445 QQLVSSIKSS
+445 QQSMSSIKSS
-455 SNVDQSDQQKAESQ
+455 SKVHLSDQQKPKSQ
-469 FVGTRSEMKV
+469 FVGTISEMKV
-479 SKLQPSIPLSKP
+479 SKLQPSIPSKP
-491 SPADLSTESSAS
+491 SPADLNAEPSAFS
-503 SESSQPSPRV
+503 VSSQLSPYL
-513 LPTSGRPP
+513 LPMSEHPA
-521 LVKELDPHIQ
+521 LVELDSHIRG
-531 ECGKLSDFPSLPET
+531 CGKLNDFPSVPET
-545 KSLPFKTSIPTS
+545 RTPPFKTRIPPAPP
-557 PPSSPLPGKD
+557 PPSSTIPGKD
-567 QGVGTGPSLSP
+567 QGIGAGLSVSPSPVGPAP
-578 PPVAALLTPPAK
+578 LTPPVT
-590 DKLVTATVPFASQA
+590 DKLVIRTVPSASQA
-604 TPPRTQGPPIESL
+604 TLPRTQGPPIVSLRDES
-617 KDRPT
+617 PT
-622 KSQPDTSLLHPTVQQ
+622 ASQPDTYPLPLAAQQ
-637 PADEAAKMEPAPPP
+637 ATHEVEPASA
-651 HCTGLSLSPPPVAPA
+651 LS
-666 PLTPPTKDKLVT
+666 
-678 GTVPSASPA
+678 GTVPSASRA
-687 TPPRTEGPAIVSLK
+687 TPPKTEGSPIVSLK
-701 EDRPTMSQLDTSL
+701 DDRPTTSQADTPL
-714 LPVTMQQPAD
+714 LPQTAQQPVCEGEPTSPPPTAQQPAV
-724 EAAKREPTPP
+724 EPTRPL
-734 PHPSGS
+734 HPSKS
-740 CPPSVAPSPSSS
+740 CPPSLAPPNSS
-752 SPSAAIPF
+752 SPLAAISL
-760 IKPMEQKVI
+760 IKPLEQQLVQ
-769 HRSNI
+769 SNF
-774 SPPPPPPPPPQR
+774 SPPPPPPPQH
-786 PTPILNESFAPVGG
+786 PTPLLNESVAPIGS

-806 PPTPLLK
+806 PPTPPLK
-813 EHSSFRGVSSPP
+813 EHSVSRGVPSPP
-825 PPPPPPPRDP
+825 PPPPPPANS
-835 YPLLTTPVLN
+835 YSLFITQVLN
-845 KNSACSGGPLE
+845 KNSACNSGPLE
-856 PVPALKESLAFRD
+856 PVPTLKVSSASRD
-869 KPLPPPP
+869 KPPPLP
-876 PPPPPPPCQLTTA
+876 PPPPPPPCQLTTIQ
-889 PILNANSGSINGP
+889 ILNANSPSITKP
-902 PQPPSTPP
+902 PPPPPTPL
-910 LKEKVVSSGGVPP
+910 LKEKVVSQSGVPP
-923 PPCQLTTTPILNVN
+923 PL
-937 SASICGSPQPPPPP
+937 
-951 TPPLK
+951 
-956 GKVVSSGGVLPT
+956 
-968 PCQLTTTPILNANSA
+968 
-983 SIGGSP
+983 
-989 QPPPPPT
+989 
-996 PPSKEKVVSQNGV
+996 
-1009 PPPPPPPL
+1009 PPPL
-1017 PGQPMKENSS
+1017 PAQPMKENSS
-1027 CSGGPSPPPP
+1027 FNGGPSPPPP
-1037 PPLPAAASKHTNISA
+1037 PPLPAAQASKPAKICA
-1052 VPLPPPPPALG
+1052 MLP
-1063 SPQSVPSAPPPP
+1063 VPSAPPPP
-1075 FPSLKTD
+1075 VPSLKTD
-1082 LKPGSGP
+1082 LKAGSGLIRSSP
-1089 TQSASKGSNLPTSP
+1089 RGSNLPASP

-1156 KCSDAPKAPEIDISE
+1156 KCDDAPKAPEIDISE

-1177 AAVPTSGQGGPGGK
+1177 AALPAPGQGSSGGK

-1196 SMGQKPEKVQLVDHR
+1196 LMGQKPEKVQLVDHR

-1259 METLKGYKGEKEKL
+1259 METLKAYKGEKDKL

-1284 QVPRIESKLRVFSF
+1284 QVPRIESKLRVFF
-1298 KIQFESQVSELRKSL
+1298 VSELRKSL

-1391 DFSKDLSSLEPAA
+1391 DFSKDLSSLEPSA

-1427 ELSMSENDGIVSEN
+1427 ELSMSENDGVVSEN
-1441 FRKALKEFLCHAEGE
+1441 FRKALKEFLCYAEGE

-1461 QLYSGVGRNVDSLIL
+1461 HLYSGVGRNVDSLIL

-1487 EQVISTLLNF
+1487 EQVITTLLNF
-1497 RRMFNQA
+1497 RRMFNHA

-1509 KQIEFERKKAEKEAL
+1509 KQLEFERKKAEKEAL
-1524 ENQKTSHSEKT
+1524 EKQKMSDSKKLSPPPPVCIVRGNVL